1 MTKSSVDVYDLLRN
15 IRLAWVS
22 GVSADYINGLVWAGE
37 FAATASF
44 FYHLRRM
51 YLDYHPSLRMWFE
64 VSVPD
69 VGRLDITISEVLPNF
84 KGHKY
89 DSASDIEK
97 RDLFAI
103 ELKYAT
109 GYEGSD
115 NRPGVKKDIE
125 KLEGLLRKQEF
136 KSIVPLIA
144 YIDYDGSTKKESPCL
159 ETIRSRIED
168 GPIGLLYGH
177 PSKSEGWESYNL
189 PNSKEH

>member
-1 MTKSSVDVYDLLRN
+1 MTKSSVDAYDLLRN
-15 IRLAWVS
+15 IRLAWVN
-22 GVSADYINGLVWAGE
+22 GVSADYFNGLVWAGE
-37 FAATASF
+37 FAASASL

-69 VGRLDITISEVLPNF
+69 VGRLDATISEVSSNF
-84 KGHKY
+84 KRHEY
-89 DSASDIEK
+89 DSASDIER
-97 RDLFAI
+97 RDLIAI